1 MLIAP
6 KFQDDYTDNKDIAVC
21 CVPIDQYDSE
31 SFNINDFGYTRNDI
45 SQLARA
51 QSVQEYDLIMKRLQV
66 LTSKGDVPKDVKPQE
81 AISRVRSRYLQ
92 SPNELLS
99 YAECL
104 ANGDLER
111 LHDSYKEALKDVKV
125 TEPVPEPAPTTE

>member
-1 MLIAP
+1 MLISP
-6 KFQDDYTDNKDIAVC
+6 KFQEDYTDNKDIAVC
-21 CVPIDQYDSE
+21 CVPIDQYDAE

-51 QSVQEYDLIMKRLQV
+51 QSVQEYDMIMKRLQV
-66 LTSKGDVPKDVKPQE
+66 LKSNGDVPKDMNPQQ

-99 YAECL
+99 YAENL
-104 ANGDLER
+104 ANGDLQK
-111 LHDSYKEALKDVKV
+111 LHDSYCEALKDVKL
-125 TEPVPEPAPTTE
+125 TEQAPEQAPETE